1 MIKAGNNLVQ
11 ALPGLTICV
20 GTFGDRVVWAP
31 MAARALGSVSGQTV
45 RVRRSWGHI
54 DDPHPHNCGK
64 ARNLAAEM
72 AETEWLLFLDADDE
86 LAPDAC
92 ERLLE
97 AAASTPGDI
106 YVPAMSYYRN
116 GVWEPPGTL
125 TPRPVHKGWWGP
137 VGAMIRRADFECI
150 GRFREDLPWGED
162 VELFLRA
169 ERAGLTFVPVQSAV
183 YRIHWREGS
192 RKFHPQND
200 RLWNLMVRG
209 QL

>member
-1 MIKAGNNLVQ
+1 MTKAGNNLLQ
-11 ALPGLTICV
+11 TLPSLTVCV
-20 GTFGDRVVWAP
+20 GTFGDLEVWGP
-31 MAARALGSVSGQTV
+31 MAERAESSVCAQTTTV
-45 RVRRSWGHI
+45 GICTAHI
-54 DDPHPHNCGK
+54 DDPHPHNCGR
-64 ARNLAAEM
+64 ARNNAAALAES
-72 AETEWLLFLDADDE
+72 EWLLFLDADDE

-116 GVWEPPGTL
+116 GQWEPPGTL

-137 VGAMIRRADFECI
+137 VGAMIRRADFERI

-192 RKFHPQND
+192 RKFHPQSD
-200 RLWNLMVRG
+200 RMWNLMVRG
-209 QL
+209 VM